1 MKGGQSTCAN
11 SKAMRL
17 CRAVVRHCPASLP
30 LIYGGGEGGWV
41 RQRVDAGAASKTV
54 PRCCFRVVVHC
65 ILFLLC
71 CCEGEIGKN
80 WNEYAK
86 NGLPVQEWV
95 SLLRVS
101 QVAVRI
107 AAVHPSNVID
117 WLEDSCG
124 VSRVGS
130 YGKQEVARAKRLK
143 GYTSASVRD
152 RCETRRGSARGSPP
166 DIANKLN
173 LGLLRRMGRLAH
185 INHSAAHCPIRG
197 CSEHKREGRLPG
209 SPP

>member
-1 MKGGQSTCAN
+1 MGGCAN
-11 SKAMRL
+11 GSMQGQHRRL
-17 CRAVVRHCPASLP
+17 SRGVVFASLVS
-30 LIYGGGEGGWV
+30 LLSY
-41 RQRVDAGAASKTV
+41 
-54 PRCCFRVVVHC
+54 CVV
-65 ILFLLC
+65 
-71 CCEGEIGKN
+71 EGEIGKN
-80 WNEYAK
+80 WNEYAQDR
-86 NGLPVQEWV
+86 LPVQEWV
-95 SLLRVS
+95 SLRVS

-107 AAVHPSNVID
+107 AAVHPSNAID

-152 RCETRRGSARGSPP
+152 RCETRRGSSRGSPP

-185 INHSAAHCPIRG
+185 INHSAVHCPI
-197 CSEHKREGRLPG
+197 
-209 SPP
+209 